1 MKVLPGLSDPNYI
14 NFLKLLIGLLFFAG
28 MVIGILIA
36 NPKTKSAAQKVWT
49 SFSPWLIMAPIV
61 FFVVGMRREVLI
73 VSLLCFSIFTVKEFA
88 QATGLYKDWGFISTI
103 YLGLVGLYASV
114 WVSWY
119 GLFVAVP
126 VYVIVVVFM
135 IPAFRN
141 EYKNMLQKVALSVI
155 AIIYLGWF
163 PAHLAFLGEHPE
175 RYAFLLFIII
185 GTELNDAAAY
195 TMGKIF
201 GKRAL
206 VSNISPNKTMEGAL
220 GALGITAGYVFFVKN
235 WLPGF
240 TAIPLVLSVVL
251 IWIGGTMGDLVI
263 SFVKRDIG
271 VKDMGQLIPGHGG
284 LLDRVDSLIF
294 VSPLYFHMVSHYVK
308 FSGGLF

>member
-1 MKVLPGLSDPNYI
+1 MNLLPGLSDPNYL
-14 NFLKLLIGLLFFAG
+14 NFLKL
-28 MVIGILIA
+28 MIGIMTFGIVVIWILNIFPRSRPEA
-36 NPKTKSAAQKVWT
+36 KKVWT
-49 SFSPWLIMAPIV
+49 SFSPW
-61 FFVVGMRREVLI
+61 FFMLPVIFLAVGMAREVLI
-73 VSLLCFSIFTVKEFA
+73 VSLFLLSIFAVKEYSR
-88 QATGLYKDWGFISTI
+88 ATGLYEDWSFVGVI
-103 YLGLVGLYASV
+103 YLGIMGLYASV

-119 GLFVAVP
+119 GLFVAIP
-126 VYVIVVVFM
+126 VYVLAVIFM

-141 EYKNMLQKVALSVI
+141 EYKNMLQKVALSAI

-185 GTELNDAAAY
+185 GTELNDASAY
-195 TMGKIF
+195 TMGKLF

-206 VSNISPNKTMEGAL
+206 VSNISPNKTIEGSIGAL
-220 GALGITAGYVFFVKN
+220 IITSIYVFSVKS

-240 TAIPLVLSVVL
+240 SVIPLVLSVVI

-263 SFVKRDIG
+263 SFVKRDVG
-271 VKDMGQLIPGHGG
+271 VKDMGRLIPGHGG

-294 VSPLYFHMVSHYVK
+294 VSPLYFHMVSYYVK
-308 FSGGLF
+308 FPGGLL